1 MQVEK
6 DGETWD
12 YIIEGVYLSKILHGL
27 GELKGKKIM
36 DNMGKNRFAEGYL
49 LGVESAIGLVVAIT
63 GLPLPEEG

>member
-27 GELKGKKIM
+27 CRLSSGEVMK
-36 DNMGKNRFAEGYL
+36 NMGKDRYAKGYL
-49 LGVESAIGLVVAIT
+49 MGVNSAIDLVVAIT
-63 GLPLPEEG
+63 GLPKPE